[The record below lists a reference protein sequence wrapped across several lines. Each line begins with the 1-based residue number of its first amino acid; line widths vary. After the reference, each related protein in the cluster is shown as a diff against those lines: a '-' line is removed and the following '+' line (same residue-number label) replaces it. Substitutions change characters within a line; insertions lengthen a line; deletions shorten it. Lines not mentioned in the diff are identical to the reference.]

1 MAKIIDDKD
10 IKQQKAKSLQVAM
23 VMRGRKTGE
32 FAKELGVG
40 APQLS
45 IWRKFGTYNDR
56 TMGVL
61 LEKLGYTLVEFFN
74 LGKKEEEKNG

>member
-23 VMRGRKTGE
+23 VMRGRNTGE

-45 IWRKFGTYNDR
+45 MWRKYGRYNDR

-61 LEKLGYTLVEFFN
+61 LEKLGYTLVDFLN